1 MHEWQKRG
9 KQILNLITTTESVSE
24 TQLKE
29 ALMDFIQTYRWSS
42 DRAITAKKMFLNLV
56 LNSSTEGVEGFNN
69 IIFNYLD

>member
-29 ALMDFIQTYRWSS
+29 ALMDFIQ
-42 DRAITAKKMFLNLV
+42 NLQMV
-56 LNSSTEGVEGFNN
+56 FR
-69 IIFNYLD
+69 